1 MWGLMPTHLFVLAI
15 AVVVIVLIGALV
27 ARLSIPAVRSVV
39 KAEIV
44 PKETRR
50 EPQDP

>member
-15 AVVVIVLIGALV
+15 AVVVLALIGALV

-39 KAEIV
+39 KADIG

-50 EPQDP
+50 EPRDP

>member
-15 AVVVIVLIGALV
+15 AVVVLALIGALI

-44 PKETRR
+44 PKETR
-50 EPQDP
+50 PDPRNP